1 MDQSINRSLAI
12 IPARSGSK
20 SIKNKNVKLFNG
32 KPLIAWTIELAL
44 ASNLSRVIVTTDSEE
59 IKKIAIDYGAEV
71 PYLRDNEL
79 SSDTIG
85 IEPVITDVIDY
96 LSEIEEYVPDCI
108 TLLLPTSPFRS
119 VDDINR
125 SIELYEKKDV
135 TSVVSVSLAT
145 ANHNP
150 YWMLRKDNDVVTMFD
165 GSTLSKMISR
175 RQDLPSFF
183 IKNDFVFT
191 INPNNLFL
199 NESSLYGDRVELMPI
214 SEDRLD
220 VDINTDKDWKIAEL
234 LFEFL

>member
-1 MDQSINRSLAI
+1 MLEYL
-12 IPARSGSK
+12 
-20 SIKNKNVKLFNG
+20 KNN
-32 KPLIAWTIELAL
+32 
-44 ASNLSRVIVTTDSEE
+44 
-59 IKKIAIDYGAEV
+59 
-71 PYLRDNEL
+71 
-79 SSDTIG
+79 
-85 IEPVITDVIDY
+85 
-96 LSEIEEYVPDCI
+96 EEYIPYCVS
-108 TLLLPTSPFRS
+108 LLLPTSPFRS
-119 VDDINR
+119 VYDINR
-125 SIELYEKKDV
+125 SLDIYTKKNA
-135 TSVVSVSLAT
+135 TSVVSVSPAI
-145 ANHNP
+145 ANYNP

-165 GSTLSKMISR
+165 GSNLSKMISR